1 MDVILYV
8 ILAYAVLIG
17 CIVLITSN
25 KQKILH
31 WIKTKKNRTFPDDNW
46 DTVEKLKE
54 MKEIEK
60 ESFGA
65 LGSIRFFLNDPYV
78 TYQFLKETVVPEF
91 NKYAQADE
99 QISPDLPEKKDAP
112 RDNSK
117 GGRIPSYQES
127 SAGSTGRF
135 FYRRNPLVGF

>member
-54 MKEIEK
+54 
-60 ESFGA
+60 SFGA

-78 TYQFLKETVVPEF
+78 TYQFLKETVVSEF

-99 QISPDLPEKKDAP
+99 QISPDLPEKKM
-112 RDNSK
+112 R
-117 GGRIPSYQES
+117 QEIIQK
-127 SAGSTGRF
+127 AEEYHLTK
-135 FYRRNPLVGF
+135 NPLLEVLADSFIAGTR